1 MNEIL
6 RKNNIH
12 GKDSDG
18 HKKMTNCSTWK
29 KRKKNN
35 KIQEHKVHM
44 YKVRYFILSIKT

>member
-18 HKKMTNCSTWK
+18 HKKNDQLFNMK
-29 KRKKNN
+29 KEEEE
-35 KIQEHKVHM
+35 Q
-44 YKVRYFILSIKT
+44 